1 MQTSAIKKLLHPI
14 KALLSRGPRKLSAAT
29 SESEEVSDMREDVT
43 EQGLSPEES
52 EETVT
57 ETEAEETEV
66 YEEYTEPE
74 ITRQS
79 NKAHLSSSVPR
90 GARVPT
96 GALSKGEMAE
106 IRSIFGNMD
115 DAEIQRL
122 YKRVTK

>member
-1 MQTSAIKKLLHPI
+1 
-14 KALLSRGPRKLSAAT
+14 
-29 SESEEVSDMREDVT
+29 MREDVT
-43 EQGLSPEES
+43 EQNLSPEES
-52 EETVT
+52 EEMAVETVN
-57 ETEAEETEV
+57 ETEATESET

-74 ITRQS
+74 TPRQS